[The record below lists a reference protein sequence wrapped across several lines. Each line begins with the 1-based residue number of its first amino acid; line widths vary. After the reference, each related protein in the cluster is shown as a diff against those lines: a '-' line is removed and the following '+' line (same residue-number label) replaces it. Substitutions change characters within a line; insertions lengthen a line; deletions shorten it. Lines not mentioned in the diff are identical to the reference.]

1 MTSTSDVSH
10 AAATDVADLP
20 SSMSAAAFLGIAWF
34 ICIDLNIRLLVRAAR
49 RSLYF
54 WSCLLCSWG
63 IIVHSIAILLANFNK
78 WTAYSSIVIIELAW
92 FAYVVAQSLVLY
104 SRLNLVLKNVQ
115 IGRYILYM
123 IIIDSVIFG
132 LTTVLLGM
140 IAARRSSQATVP
152 Y

>member
-1 MTSTSDVSH
+1 MT
-10 AAATDVADLP
+10 AAA
-20 SSMSAAAFLGIAWF
+20 SLGIAWY
-34 ICIDLNIRLLVRAAR
+34 ICIELNIRLLIRAAR

-63 IIVHSIAILLANFNK
+63 LIVHSIAILLANFNK
-78 WTAYSSIVIIELAW
+78 RTAYSTIVVIELAW
-92 FAYVVAQSLVLY
+92 LAYVVAQSLVLY
-104 SRLNLVLKNVQ
+104 SRLNLVLKNAQ
-115 IGRYILYM
+115 IGRYVLYM
-123 IIIDSVIFG
+123 IIINSVIFG